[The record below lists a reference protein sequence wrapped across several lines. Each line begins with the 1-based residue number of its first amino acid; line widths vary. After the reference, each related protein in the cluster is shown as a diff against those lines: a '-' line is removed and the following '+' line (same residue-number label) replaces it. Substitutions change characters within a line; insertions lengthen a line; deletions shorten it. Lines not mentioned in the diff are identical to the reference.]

1 MSDNGPIRPPPLL
14 LEETPTMRRV
24 LILCVALSL
33 AATAMAADEPKPN
46 TITPKEIADGW
57 ILLFDGETTFG
68 WRSLGHAK
76 GTAADG
82 MLAPEGDKPGLLV
95 TTSPFRDYELKMDYQ
110 IKNGSLASLFIACD
124 AGGLKSFS
132 KDDLVARFPG
142 LPKAGWASA
151 RLNVRG
157 GNLVETHFYSDDAG
171 SGSFLHADHGNLDG
185 EHSGHIALSGNGV
198 VFRNIKLKP
207 TNTKP
212 LFNGKDLSGWKEFPG
227 KKSKF
232 SVTKDGNIHLEGGPG
247 DLQTEGQWADF
258 ALQLD
263 CISNGDHCNSGVFF
277 RCIPGEFE
285 NGYEA
290 QIRNEFKAE
299 PTQEYTIE
307 EYDPKTHELK
317 GKKKEKYTAVDYGT
331 GAIYRRAPARKELSK
346 DREWF
351 GMTIVANGRHI
362 ATWVNGV
369 QAVDWTDERPTA
381 DNPRKGCRLEKGAIS
396 LQGHEAAVED
406 LDFRNIRIQDLAGAE
421 EKKP

>member
-1 MSDNGPIRPPPLL
+1 
-14 LEETPTMRRV
+14 MRRLLSPCVV
-24 LILCVALSL
+24 LFL
-33 AATAMAADEPKPN
+33 AATAVAADKPN
-46 TITPKEIADGW
+46 TLTPKEIADGW
-57 ILLFDGETTFG
+57 ILLWDGETTFG
-68 WRSLGHAK
+68 WRSPNESK
-76 GTAADG
+76 WSIVDG
-82 MLAPEGDKPGLLV
+82 MLAPQADKPGLLV
-95 TTSPFRDYELKMDYQ
+95 TTSPFKDYELVFDYR
-110 IKNGSLASLFIACD
+110 KKPAGKPVVLVGCD
-124 AGGLKSFS
+124 AEGRAGADAAARTIFLSDFGKVGWTRAEVEVEGGYARSIVFRPPG
-132 KDDLVARFPG
+132 DLFPAPTATALTR
-142 LPKAGWASA
+142 LPLEDK
-151 RLNVRG
+151 RHDRI
-157 GNLVETHFYSDDAG
+157 
-171 SGSFLHADHGNLDG
+171 
-185 EHSGHIALSGNGV
+185 GHIALSGSGV
-198 VFRNIKLKP
+198 AFRNIKLIPLHSKS
-207 TNTKP
+207 

-232 SVTKDGNIHLEGGPG
+232 SVTKNGTIHLEGGPG

-258 ALQLD
+258 VLQLD

-290 QIRNEFKAE
+290 QIRNEFTAE
-299 PTQEYTIE
+299 PKQEYTIE

-317 GKKKEKYTAVDYGT
+317 GKKKEKHTAVDYGT

-351 GMTIVANGRHI
+351 GMTIVASGRHI

-369 QAVDWTDERPTA
+369 QAVDWTDERPIA

-406 LDFRNIRIQDLAGAE
+406 LNFRNIRIQDLTATE